1 MSVPGGDP
9 AALGQAVAAV
19 TPAAIE
25 RAHAAIR
32 PHVSLTPCLEAKTL
46 SEMLGCRLFLK
57 FENLQFTASFK
68 ERGALNFLLGLD
80 EGARARGVVAMSA
93 GNHAQGVAYHAAR
106 LGVRATIFMPL
117 GTPFTKVSRTRA
129 LGADV
134 RIEGASLSEAAAA
147 ARAFAA
153 REAAVF
159 LHPFDDPLVVAGQ
172 GTVALEMLEQV
183 PELDTLVVPVG
194 GGGLIAGMAVA
205 ASARKPGIA
214 IVGVEPEQYGGMHQ
228 TLRGLPVTVGG
239 DTVAEGLAV
248 REVGR
253 LTSALVRRH
262 VDDVLVVDE
271 AEIERAVCWLVDVEK
286 TVVEGAGAAGLAALS
301 RYRDRF
307 AGRCVGVP
315 LTGGNIDVR
324 LLASSLLR
332 GLPVTVGGDTVAEGL
347 AVREV
352 GRLTAAL
359 VRRHVE
365 DVLLVEEADIER
377 AVCWLVDVEKTV
389 VEGAGAAGLA
399 ALSRYRERFAGR
411 CVGVPLTG
419 GNIDVRLLASSLLRG
434 LARDGRL
441 VQLSVSV
448 PDSAGSLSALTTV
461 IAGVGG
467 NIVDIRHDRL
477 FARESSRRATVEL
490 VVEAQDVAHVERIV
504 DKLTAAG
511 FPVRG
516 GPLHPL
522 PEPVPP
528 AAGPGSP

>member
-1 MSVPGGDP
+1 MSVAGGDP

-253 LTSALVRRH
+253 LT
-262 VDDVLVVDE
+262 
-271 AEIERAVCWLVDVEK
+271 
-286 TVVEGAGAAGLAALS
+286 
-301 RYRDRF
+301 
-307 AGRCVGVP
+307 
-315 LTGGNIDVR
+315 
-324 LLASSLLR
+324 
-332 GLPVTVGGDTVAEGL
+332 
-347 AVREV
+347 
-352 GRLTAAL
+352 AAL

-504 DKLTAAG
+504 DELTAAG